1 MDNDQ
6 ITYLDINILQPNPLQ
21 PRGLITPES
30 LVDLV
35 DSIREQ
41 GIMMPLVVA
50 ETPAGYQIIA
60 GERRWRASKILG
72 LSQIPCIIKKTSHRG
87 MLEMAIVENV
97 QRVDLNPLER
107 AQGFKR
113 MMDEFALG
121 TAEISQRIGKSQAYV
136 SNSLR
141 LLTLPDALKDA
152 LLSGIVTEGHIRA
165 LAAIEDPNL
174 MIEALRQILR
184 EGGSVRRAEELSR
197 EYKSKVAGITPKH
210 DFERVHSD
218 EMNAMEKSLGA
229 KLEAKIKIIQSM
241 REAKIIIAVKGQV
254 EKTSDFL
261 RKINVLL
268 EDQFP
273 KTTNGFDKTQSEET
287 KDEAPISVASETGDG
302 PVITV

>member
-1 MDNDQ
+1 MAEDQ
-6 ITYLDINILQPNPLQ
+6 KITYLDINILQPNPLQ

-35 DSIREQ
+35 DSIREH
-41 GIMMPLVVA
+41 GILEPIVVA

-60 GERRWRASKILG
+60 GERRWRASKIVG
-72 LSQIPCIIKKTSHRG
+72 LTQVPCIIKTTSHRG

-113 MMDEFALG
+113 MMDEFSMG
-121 TAEISQRIGKSQAYV
+121 TAEIAQRVGKSQAYV

-165 LAAIEDPNL
+165 LGGIEDPNQ
-174 MIEALRQILR
+174 MVEALRQVLR

-197 EYKSKVAGITPKH
+197 EFKAKAGSGPRNQV
-210 DFERVHSD
+210 ERVHSEEIINIESRLKARLD
-218 EMNAMEKSLGA
+218 ANV
-229 KLEAKIKIIQSM
+229 KITQSM
-241 REAKIIIAVKGQV
+241 RELRFVLIVRGNI
-254 EKTSDFL
+254 EKTGELIRRIDESIE
-261 RKINVLL
+261 K
-268 EDQFP
+268 EFP
-273 KTTNGFDKTQSEET
+273 VDSIGVEAQNGQS
-287 KDEAPISVASETGDG
+287 AS
-302 PVITV
+302 I

>member
-1 MDNDQ
+1 MADNQDQ
-6 ITYLDINILQPNPLQ
+6 ITYLDINVLQPNPLQ

-30 LVDLV
+30 LVDMV
-35 DSIREQ
+35 DSIREH
-41 GIMMPLVVA
+41 GILEPLVVA

-60 GERRWRASKILG
+60 GERRWRASKIVG
-72 LSQIPCIIKKTSHRG
+72 LTQVPCIIKRTSHRG

-121 TAEISQRIGKSQAYV
+121 TAEIAQRIGKSQAYV

-197 EYKSKVAGITPKH
+197 EYKAKVVGEKPTH
-210 DFERVHSD
+210 DFQRVHSD
-218 EMNAMEKSLGA
+218 EMVAMEKSLGTKLAA
-229 KLEAKIKIIQSM
+229 KVKIAQSM
-241 REAKIIIAVKGQV
+241 REAKLVLVVKGNV
-254 EKTSDFL
+254 EKTSGFL
-261 RKINVLL
+261 RKINQIL
-268 EDQFP
+268 EEQF
-273 KTTNGFDKTQSEET
+273 
-287 KDEAPISVASETGDG
+287 VASDSNGQKEPQESTISPDSGEG
-302 PVITV
+302 PIITA

>member
-1 MDNDQ
+1 MPEESK
-6 ITYLDINILQPNPLQ
+6 ITYLDINVLQPNPLQ

-35 DSIREQ
+35 DSLREH
-41 GIMMPLVVA
+41 GILEPLVVA

-60 GERRWRASKILG
+60 GERRWRAAKIVG
-72 LSQIPCIIKKTSHRG
+72 LAQVPVIIKKTSHRG
-87 MLEMAIVENV
+87 MLEMALVENV

-121 TAEISQRIGKSQAYV
+121 TAEIAQRIGKSQAYV

-174 MIEALRQILR
+174 MVDALRQILR

-197 EYKSKVAGITPKH
+197 EYKAKVAGQVPKQGR
-210 DFERVHSD
+210 ERVHSD
-218 EMNAMEKSLGA
+218 EMVAMEKELSQRLA
-229 KLEAKIKIIQSM
+229 ARVKIAQSM
-241 REAKIIIAVKGQV
+241 REAKMILVVKGNV
-254 EKTSDFL
+254 EKTSEFL
-261 RKINVLL
+261 RQINKILS
-268 EDQFP
+268 EQFAGVSADNQDVVVQIADE
-273 KTTNGFDKTQSEET
+273 KSNGPT
-287 KDEAPISVASETGDG
+287 
-302 PVITV
+302 ITV

>member
-1 MDNDQ
+1 MFMADNDQ
-6 ITYLDINILQPNPLQ
+6 ITYLDINNLQSNPLQ

-35 DSIREQ
+35 DSIREH
-41 GIMMPLVVA
+41 GILEPLVVA

-60 GERRWRASKILG
+60 GERRWRASKIVG
-72 LSQIPCIIKKTSHRG
+72 LTQVPCIIKKTSHRG

-113 MMDEFALG
+113 MMDEFGLG
-121 TAEISQRIGKSQAYV
+121 TAEIAQRIGKSQAYV

-165 LAAIEDPNL
+165 LGGIEDPNQ
-174 MIEALRQILR
+174 MIEALRQVLR

-197 EYKSKVAGITPKH
+197 EYKAKAPDNGQSKAVSS
-210 DFERVHSD
+210 RVHSD
-218 EMNAMEKSLGA
+218 ELVEMEKSLSERMVA
-229 KLEAKIKIIQSM
+229 RVKIAQSM
-241 REAKIIIAVKGQV
+241 REASLKIVVKGNL
-254 EKTSDFL
+254 EKTTDFL
-261 RKINVLL
+261 RKVSELVKSS
-268 EDQFP
+268 FP
-273 KTTNGFDKTQSEET
+273 EVESTV
-287 KDEAPISVASETGDG
+287 EAKLVEKKGEG
-302 PVITV
+302 PTITP